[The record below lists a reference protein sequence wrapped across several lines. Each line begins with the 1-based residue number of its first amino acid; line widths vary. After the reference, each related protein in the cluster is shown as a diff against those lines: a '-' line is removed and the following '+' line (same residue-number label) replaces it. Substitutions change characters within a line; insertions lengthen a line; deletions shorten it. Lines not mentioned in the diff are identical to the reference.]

1 MKQDRLLKVL
11 AGPVISEKSTMLA
24 EKNRQYT
31 FRVVPCAT
39 KAEVKAAVELL
50 FKVKV
55 DGVQILN
62 VKGKVKRAGRNGVCA
77 AMSARPTSPLAQ
89 GQEINFAARGEV
101 NGSRQNQTDV
111 GRPARTW

>member
-62 VKGKVKRAGRNGVCA
+62 VKGKGKVKRAGRNGGVRSDVRKA
-77 AMSARPTSPLAQ
+77 YVTLAQ
-89 GQEINFAARGEV
+89 GQEINFAQEV
-101 NGSRQNQTDV
+101 K
-111 GRPARTW
+111 